1 MGKTTDNNS
10 KAIRL
15 PTKSKPPR
23 ITRSELPENLTEA
36 FGNMKVTVTDR
47 YNVNGMPK
55 TVRVTRRIWSEAVS
69 DSDDDGIQQ
78 ELNKSR
84 ERTKLLDPDSGLIR
98 VPRADGGYDVF
109 DIGPID
115 EENPALDEAIRQYHA
130 RRSHGGKRRKTAKK
144 RRSNKRRR
152 TNRRRR

>member
-1 MGKTTDNNS
+1 MGKKTNDNN
-10 KAIRL
+10 KAIRS
-15 PTKSKPPR
+15 PTKSKPQR
-23 ITRSELPENLTEA
+23 ITRFGLPEDLADT
-36 FGNMKVTVTDR
+36 FGNMKITDLNNITKR
-47 YNVNGMPK
+47 PK
-55 TVRVTRRIWSEAVS
+55 TVRVTRRILSEAVS
-69 DSDDDGIQQ
+69 DSDDDGIQK

-84 ERTKLLDPDSGLIR
+84 ERIEFLDPDSELIR
-98 VPRADGGYDVF
+98 VPRADGGYDEF

-130 RRSHGGKRRKTAKK
+130 RRSHGGKHRKTAKK

>member
-1 MGKTTDNNS
+1 MGKKTNDYN

-15 PTKSKPPR
+15 PTMSKPPR
-23 ITRSELPENLTEA
+23 ITRFGLREDLADT
-36 FGNMKVTVTDR
+36 FGNMKITDMD
-47 YNVNGMPK
+47 NVSGRPK
-55 TVRVTRRIWSEAVS
+55 TVRVTRRILSEA
-69 DSDDDGIQQ
+69 DSDDDGIQK

-84 ERTKLLDPDSGLIR
+84 ERIAFLDPDPDSGVIR
-98 VPRADGGYDVF
+98 VPRADGGYDKF

-115 EENPALDEAIRQYHA
+115 EENPALDEAIRQYYA
-130 RRSHGGKRRKTAKK
+130 RSSHGGKHRKTAKK